1 MRLLR
6 MLPSSVRVKRR
17 EITVAA
23 DPKLAV
29 ALKTLKEAGHDVGK
43 TFVDPGGTVHIWIDD
58 VACTYEEIFRM
69 AEDQNARHR

>member
-1 MRLLR
+1 M
-6 MLPSSVRVKRR
+6 
-17 EITVAA
+17 TVTA

-69 AEDQNARHR
+69 AEDEKAGHR